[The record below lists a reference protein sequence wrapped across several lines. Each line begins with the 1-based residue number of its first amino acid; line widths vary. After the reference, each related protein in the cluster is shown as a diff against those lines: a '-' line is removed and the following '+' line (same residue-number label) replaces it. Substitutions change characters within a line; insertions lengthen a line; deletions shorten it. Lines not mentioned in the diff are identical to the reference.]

1 MERLKGTKR
10 LFRLQLRLDRWKL
23 PLWIGLTIALMY
35 VSLESLK
42 GAYNT
47 VEQITLYAATTA
59 PSLAGRLLGGV
70 LTGPSI
76 GEITIIET
84 FMLLVVMVCL
94 TNIFLVVRHTR
105 KNEEAGREEVIRSL
119 TVGRQAGL
127 TSTLMLAVV
136 VNVVFALGIFA
147 TYLANDFAIEGAMLY
162 SVGVGLMG
170 VFFAGVAAVTA
181 QLFENARSASGFAS
195 LVLAVS
201 WLVRGIGDASGRVDA
216 NGLGAETGWLSYFS
230 PLGWVTNTM
239 PFSDG
244 EQVWPLGLLLLGTT
258 ALIVGAYALLS
269 QRDMG
274 GSTFVSK
281 PGKAHAS
288 RMLLSPLGLIWRLN
302 RVAFASWC
310 VAMVI
315 MGITV
320 GAIVEEFKALIEG
333 NETMREI
340 LVAYGGGSAVD
351 IMFAAMFA
359 IIGVTVTAYALQI
372 ISRIQ
377 AEETSGRLEL
387 MLSTQHSRLRWV
399 IGYAAFAIVSSG
411 VILYATG
418 IAAGLTYGLISND
431 VWNQTWNMGLAIL
444 VGVPAIAVFVGLATV
459 LFGLLPRLYTPLVWT
474 SLGACLVIYQLGVVL
489 KLPEW
494 VLNVSPFTHT
504 PAIPAEAID
513 FTPLWIMTAI
523 AVGLLTIGLALY
535 RQRDL
540 VTE

>member
-1 MERLKGTKR
+1 MEKLRGTKR

-23 PLWIGLTIALMY
+23 PLWISLTIALMY

-42 GAYNT
+42 SAYNT
-47 VEQITLYAATTA
+47 AEQLTLYAATNA
-59 PSLAGRLLGGV
+59 PSIASRMLGGA
-70 LTGPSI
+70 LTGPTI

-94 TNIFLVVRHTR
+94 INIFLVVRHTR
-105 KNEEAGREEVIRSL
+105 KNEEVGREEVIRSL
-119 TVGRQAGL
+119 PVGRQASL
-127 TSTLMLAVV
+127 TSTLMLAFI
-136 VNVVFALGIFA
+136 VNVVFALGIFV
-147 TYLANDFAIEGAMLY
+147 TYIANDFAVEGAMLY
-162 SVGVGLMG
+162 SIGVGLMG
-170 VFFAGVAAVTA
+170 MFFAGVAAVTA
-181 QLFENARSASGFAS
+181 QLFENSRSANGFAS

-201 WLVRGIGDASGRVDA
+201 WFVRGIGDASGKVDA

-239 PFSDG
+239 PFSDS
-244 EQVWPLGLLLLGTT
+244 EQAWPLGLLLIST
-258 ALIVGAYALLS
+258 ATLIAGAYVLLS

-274 GSTFVSK
+274 GSTFTSK
-281 PGKAHAS
+281 PGRAHAT

-302 RVAFASWC
+302 RVAFISWC

-315 MGITV
+315 MGVTV

-333 NETMREI
+333 NETMREM
-340 LVAYGGGSAVD
+340 LAAYGGGSTEN

-372 ISRIQ
+372 VSRIQ

-387 MLSTQHSRLRWV
+387 MLSTPHSRLRWV
-399 IGYAAFAIVSSG
+399 IGYATFAIVSSMA
-411 VILYATG
+411 ILYATG
-418 IAAGLTYGLISND
+418 IAAGLTYGIIAND
-431 VWNQTWNMGLAIL
+431 VWNQTWSMGLAIL
-444 VGVPAIAVFVGLATV
+444 VSVPAISVFVGLATV
-459 LFGLLPRLYTPLVWT
+459 LFGLFPRWYTPLVWS

-504 PAIPAEAID
+504 PAIPAETID

-523 AVGLLTIGLALY
+523 AAGLLTAGLAFY
-535 RQRDL
+535 RRRDL

>member
-1 MERLKGTKR
+1 MEGLKGTKR
-10 LFRLQLRLDRWKL
+10 LFQLQLRLDRWKL

-136 VNVVFALGIFA
+136 VNVVFALGIFV

-170 VFFAGVAAVTA
+170 MFFAGVAAVTA

-201 WLVRGIGDASGRVDA
+201 WLVRGIGDASGKVDT

-244 EQVWPLGLLLLGTT
+244 EQVWPLGLLLLGIA
-258 ALIVGAYALLS
+258 ALIAGAYALLS

-302 RVAFASWC
+302 RVAFTSWC
-310 VAMVI
+310 VAMVV
-315 MGITV
+315 MGVTV

-340 LVAYGGGSAVD
+340 LMAYGGSSAD

-387 MLSTQHSRLRWV
+387 MLSTPHSRLRWV
-399 IGYAAFAIVSSG
+399 IGYATFAIVSSG

-444 VGVPAIAVFVGLATV
+444 VGIPAIAVFVGLATV

-504 PAIPAEAID
+504 PAIPAEAVD

-523 AVGLLTIGLALY
+523 AVGLLTAGLALY

>member
-136 VNVVFALGIFA
+136 VNVVFTLGIFA